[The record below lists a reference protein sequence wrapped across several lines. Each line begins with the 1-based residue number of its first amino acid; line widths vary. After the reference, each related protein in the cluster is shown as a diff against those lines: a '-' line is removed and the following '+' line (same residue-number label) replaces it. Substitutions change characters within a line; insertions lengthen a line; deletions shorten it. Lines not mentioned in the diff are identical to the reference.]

1 MTTIRTEIDL
11 SGVYSMVETFEYGL
25 DDAERFAIN
34 QINEVIRRD
43 VLGISVR
50 NLCSRAGPGWPEV
63 YTEHLVYFMQLNTR
77 VEAYS
82 VGVGTIEVEVD
93 FSNLGDYSDLER
105 GFHMGA
111 LIDSGEK
118 WNIHPPQVVLP
129 YNGQTLLNEVEKRAD
144 FWERAIVNR
153 EPYYVNRGKKGV
165 RLITNVPSLDEV
177 YNARVSAW
185 ISLGVAPQWVL
196 LENGYTEYEPHI
208 YSVDFVD
215 ALESIVSCVARTIY
229 EGALVT
235 LIKLAES
242 AGESVRV
249 VGRSAPRSGRSGRFI
264 SYKNVLDQSVPD
276 YSRCLGR
283 F

>member
-1 MTTIRTEIDL
+1 MVNVRTQIDL
-11 SGVYSMVETFEYGL
+11 SGVYSMVDTFEHGL

-50 NLCSRAGPGWPEV
+50 NLCSQAGPGWPEV
-63 YTEHLVYFMQLNTR
+63 YTDHLVYFMQLNTR

-82 VGVGTIEVEVD
+82 VGAGAIEVEVD
-93 FSNLGDYSDLER
+93 FTNLGDYSDLEK
-105 GFHMGA
+105 GFHSGA
-111 LIDSGEK
+111 LIATGGGK
-118 WNIHPPQVVLP
+118 FNIHPGQVTLP
-129 YNGQTLLNEVEKRAD
+129 YAGQPLMNDVDRRAE
-144 FWERAIVNR
+144 FWEQAIVGR
-153 EPYYVNRGKKGV
+153 QPFK
-165 RLITNVPSLDEV
+165 TNVKNLTISDAPSFEEV
-177 YNARVSAW
+177 AYDRVNAW
-185 ISLGVAPQWVL
+185 ISLGVAPQWLL
-196 LENGYTEYEPHI
+196 LENGYTEYDPPI
-208 YSVDFVD
+208 YSVNFVD
-215 ALESIVSCVARTIY
+215 SLETIVHCVAETIY

-235 LIKLAES
+235 LIRLAES

-249 VGRSAPRSGRSGRFI
+249 VGGSAPRSARSGRFI